1 MFSKKININ
10 PLLYIPFVLVLT
22 WTPWLL
28 AVSTGRGIENFAVK
42 VLLLA
47 GLLVPALVA
56 LTFILLSEDAEY
68 HWDYWRRVFDPT
80 LITAGAVSGY
90 FLLPPIVTL
99 AAILISYLLGES
111 LGQLRP
117 GSPGPGPYSFHSDFY
132 ILYFLYRPFS
142 RGAGL
147 ERLLAGQA

>member
-80 LITAGAVSGY
+80 LIRRGSFRFIFY
-90 FLLPPIVTL
+90 CR
-99 AAILISYLLGES
+99 
-111 LGQLRP
+111 QL
-117 GSPGPGPYSFHSDFY
+117 
-132 ILYFLYRPFS
+132 
-142 RGAGL
+142 
-147 ERLLAGQA
+147 